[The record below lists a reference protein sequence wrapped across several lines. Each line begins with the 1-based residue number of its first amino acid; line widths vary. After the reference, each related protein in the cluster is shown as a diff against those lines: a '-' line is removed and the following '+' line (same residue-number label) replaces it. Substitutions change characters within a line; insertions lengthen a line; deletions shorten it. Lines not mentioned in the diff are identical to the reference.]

1 MNFTPDAIWQFIAD
15 IESGKVTAY
24 TLPESL
30 YYAIAEYLKDGVL
43 KGFGP
48 ITYDT
53 ASLANELVNN
63 VYIFSAAKTYQQTK
77 EIGSLL
83 VDEKGNLRSSSEFRK
98 LAREKFTLWN
108 DVWGETEY
116 NTAVGQAQMAS
127 KWRTIQA
134 EKDVMHSL
142 KYRAIIDVN
151 TSDIC
156 RPLNNLVA
164 PVDDPIWKKITPLNH
179 FNCRCLLLQT
189 NDKPTSDYK
198 RKAKLVEDQMQD
210 LFKQNPGETGEVF
223 NKSHPYF
230 DVPKKDRARAKRNF
244 DLPLP
249 TEKIAPPI
257 KVAKTIKE
265 AEQIAKDF
273 GAKFAD
279 FGKLD
284 ISIANMSNQALY
296 KYKSLFPEIEMEGVG
311 SIQASN
317 REKKRIITEAYKKTK
332 AYETLVK
339 LFGKERADK
348 RAASTVSAMV
358 PKTQSGTIAHRSS
371 GVDYDRGDLKFST
384 RKLTG
389 IYFNEAGSRTV
400 AKLDDI
406 VERNVRSEF
415 FSKGSGKASHVF
427 HHEYGHELDNLL
439 SLRDDQEF
447 ISIFEKEHKLGK
459 AFLKERLSE
468 YAATA
473 GGYRP
478 HLKHEMIAEAWAEY
492 IGSDSPR
499 DTAKSIGDLML
510 KKYHA
515 KYGGDT
521 DLEDFKKEVKKT
533 LSNL

>member
-1 MNFTPDAIWQFIAD
+1 MNFTPDYIWQLITD
-15 IESGKVTAY
+15 IESGKVTAHA
-24 TLPESL
+24 LPESL

-48 ITYDT
+48 ITYDN

-63 VYIFSAAKTYQQTK
+63 VYVFSAAKTYQQTK

-98 LAREKFTLWN
+98 LAKEKFDLWN

-156 RPLNNLVA
+156 RSLNNLVA

-179 FNCRCLLLQT
+179 FKCRCLILQT
-189 NDKPTSDYK
+189 NDKPTADYK

-210 LFKQNPGETGEVF
+210 LFKQNPGETGDVF

-230 DVPKKDRARAKRNF
+230 DVPREDKARAQRNF

-249 TEKIAPPI
+249 TEKIIPPI
-257 KVAKTIKE
+257 KEAKTVKE

-273 GAKFAD
+273 GAKFAS

-284 ISIANMSNQALY
+284 VSLANMSNQALY
-296 KYKSLFPEIEMEGVG
+296 KYKALFPELDMEGVG

-317 REKKRIITEAYKKTK
+317 REKKRIITEAYKKTEV
-332 AYETLVK
+332 YETLVK
-339 LFGKERADK
+339 LFGKEIADK
-348 RAASTVSAMV
+348 KAASKAGEMI
-358 PKTQSGTIAHRSS
+358 PKTQSGTIAHRST
-371 GVDYDRGDLKFST
+371 GVDYDRGGLKFST
-384 RKLTG
+384 RKLAG
-389 IYFNEAGSRTV
+389 IYFNEKGAKTA

-406 VERNVRSEF
+406 VERNVNSGF
-415 FSKGSGKASHVF
+415 FSKGSGKASHIF
-427 HHEYGHELDNLL
+427 HHEYGHVLDDLL
-439 SLRDDQEF
+439 SIKDDQEF
-447 ISIFEKEHKLGK
+447 ISIFDKEHKLGK
-459 AFLKERLSE
+459 AFVKERLSE
-468 YAATA
+468 YGATA
-473 GGYRP
+473 EGYKP
-478 HLKHEMIAEAWAEY
+478 HLRQEMIAEAWAEY
-492 IGSDSPR
+492 TGSDSPR
-499 DTAKSIGDLML
+499 ELATSVGDLIV

-515 KYGGDT
+515 KYRKDV
-521 DLEDFKKEVKKT
+521 DFEEFKTEVKRTLKT
-533 LSNL
+533 L